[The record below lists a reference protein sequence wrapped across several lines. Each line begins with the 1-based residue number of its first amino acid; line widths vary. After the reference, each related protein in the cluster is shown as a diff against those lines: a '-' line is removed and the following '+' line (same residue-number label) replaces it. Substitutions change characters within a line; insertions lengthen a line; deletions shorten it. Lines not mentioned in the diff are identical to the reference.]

1 MLVMGAP
8 ATKESRSLTCSGR
21 EGVKSPMAV
30 VPMLTVP
37 MQTVPMQMVQMLMSF
52 ELQFEPQT
60 KVVDSPS

>member
-1 MLVMGAP
+1 
-8 ATKESRSLTCSGR
+8 
-21 EGVKSPMAV
+21 MAV

>member
-8 ATKESRSLTCSGR
+8 ATKETRSRTCSGR

-30 VPMLTVP
+30 VPM
-37 MQTVPMQMVQMLMSF
+37 QTVPMQLVQMLMSF